1 MPDWFSW
8 FQWPALGEAC
18 TQAGSRAQ
26 LFLILT
32 LVTCQP
38 TGWGGKDRSESLVTG
53 RAGIKRLPDPG
64 IQPPSPAWASG
75 LLVFIYLFFTAEP
88 PGAYKS
94 LNCVSDGFFRKYS

>member
-32 LVTCQP
+32 LATCQP
-38 TGWGGKDRSESLVTG
+38 TGWGCKDRSESLVTE
-53 RAGIKRLPDPG
+53 RAGIKRALARVSSKKARHWDRK
-64 IQPPSPAWASG
+64 
-75 LLVFIYLFFTAEP
+75 TA
-88 PGAYKS
+88 
-94 LNCVSDGFFRKYS
+94 D